1 MGINRRV
8 MLEAP
13 TLDGVPVARASGVAG
28 EEFETELFAPYG
40 LASGRS
46 GEAPVITFN
55 GTADNHVALAP
66 RGDRVAE
73 KDTVLIYYGE
83 DTQIELSESRIVI
96 KVPDGQLTI
105 GDGKIQT
112 DMDIITS
119 GDVLAGSI
127 SLKRHKHSGVTSGAS
142 ISGVSVP

>member
-13 TLDGVPVARASGVAG
+13 TLDGVPIANASGVAG
-28 EEFETELFAPYG
+28 EEFETEVFAPYG
-40 LASGRS
+40 LASGKA

-55 GTADNHVALAP
+55 GTADNHIALAP

-73 KDTVLIYYGE
+73 KDTVLIYYGD

-96 KVPDGQLTI
+96 KVPDGQLSI
-105 GDGKIQT
+105 GNGKIET

-127 SLKRHKHSGVTSGAS
+127 SLKGHKHTGVTSGAS
-142 ISGVSVP
+142 ITGVGVP